1 MERREAIAIT
11 FRSLYVQVRKL
22 VDRGVRYLLLIS
34 ALLSVFIVFLIF
46 YFTVREALPAIP
58 GIGLYKAFGNG
69 YSAYAKIVRELKR
82 AEEGKLQTALGTALV
97 AARSTLQDD
106 KESALSGLAD
116 DEDLSER
123 ERNKR
128 LAQVEAEYTC
138 IQGFLNEVESLL
150 ESQLDEAELRA
161 GVEAAQQRAVET
173 ALGCK
178 LGFAVPPWAREVTL
192 NGYGL
197 FHFLTGSEWRPDAG
211 KLGIWL
217 MIVGSVLVTL
227 MAIAMGVPLAL
238 SGAIFLAEVAP
249 DWMRNIVRPAVEL
262 LAGIPSVVYG
272 LFGMVVLVPLIGKI
286 PVADAHPTNTGYGL
300 FSATIVLAVMI
311 LPTITNIAEDA
322 IRAVPRHYKEGSL
335 ALGATHWQTII
346 SVILPAARSGI
357 IAAVI
362 LGVGRALGETMAMIM
377 VIGNSVRIAQP
388 LNNNP
393 LTIILSRT
401 RTLTGNIAVE
411 IAYATGLQE
420 DAIFATGVVLFL
432 MIMAVNLLARLVMRE
447 RKQT

>member
-1 MERREAIAIT
+1 
-11 FRSLYVQVRKL
+11 
-22 VDRGVRYLLLIS
+22 
-34 ALLSVFIVFLIF
+34 
-46 YFTVREALPAIP
+46 
-58 GIGLYKAFGNG
+58 LYKAFGSG
-69 YSAYAKIVRELKR
+69 YSAYGKITREMRR
-82 AEEGKLQTALGTALV
+82 AEEGQLQEALETALV
-97 AARSTLQDD
+97 AARSTLQED
-106 KESALSGLAD
+106 KESALASLAK
-116 DEDLSER
+116 DEDLSDR
-123 ERNKR
+123 ERDRR
-128 LAQVEAEYTC
+128 LTRVEDEYTC
-138 IQGFLNEVESLL
+138 IQGFLDQVESLL
-150 ESQLDEAELRA
+150 GRDLDEIQLRA
-161 GVEAAQQRAVET
+161 GIEAAQQRAIES

-178 LGFAVPPWAREVTL
+178 LGLTVPPWAREVTL

-197 FHFLTGSEWRPDAG
+197 FHFLTGTEWRPDAG
-211 KLGIWL
+211 KLGILL
-217 MIVGSVLVTL
+217 MIVGSVLVTII
-227 MAIAMGVPLAL
+227 AIAMGVPLAL
-238 SGAIFLAEVAP
+238 AGAIFLAEVAP

-272 LFGMVVLVPLIGKI
+272 LFGMVVLVPLIGRI
-286 PVADAHPTNTGYGL
+286 PVADANPTNTGYGL
-300 FSATIVLAVMI
+300 FSAAIVLAVMI

-322 IRAVPRHYKEGSL
+322 IRAVPRQYKEGSL
-335 ALGATHWQTII
+335 ALGATRWQTIV

-393 LTIILSRT
+393 LTIALSRT

-432 MIMAVNLLARLVMRE
+432 MIMVVNSLARLVMRE

>member
-1 MERREAIAIT
+1 M
-11 FRSLYVQVRKL
+11 QGRKL
-22 VDRGVRYLLLIS
+22 VDRFVRYLLLAS

-58 GIGLYKAFGNG
+58 GVGLYKAFGTG
-69 YSAYAKIVRELKR
+69 YAAHAKIAREMKR
-82 AEEGKLQTALGTALV
+82 AEEGELQEALESGLV
-97 AARSTLQDD
+97 AARSLLQED
-106 KESALSGLAD
+106 KESALSALARD
-116 DEDLSER
+116 DDLSES
-123 ERNKR
+123 EKTKR
-128 LAQVEAEYTC
+128 RAKIEDEYAC
-138 IQGFLNEVESLL
+138 IQGFLDQVENLL
-150 ESQLDEAELRA
+150 ASQLSEVELRA
-161 GVEAAQQRAVET
+161 GIEVAQQRAVED

-178 LGFAVPPWAREVTL
+178 LGFSVPPWARGITL

-197 FHFLTGSEWRPDAG
+197 FHFLTGTEWRPDAG
-211 KLGIWL
+211 KLGILL
-217 MIVGSVLVTL
+217 MIVASVLVTT

-272 LFGMVVLVPLIGKI
+272 LFGMVVLVPLIGKL
-286 PVADAHPTNTGYGL
+286 PVVDAKPTNTGYGL
-300 FSATIVLAVMI
+300 FSAAIVLAVMI

-322 IRAVPRHYKEGSL
+322 IRAVPRYYKEGSL

-346 SVILPAARSGI
+346 NVILPAARSGI
-357 IAAVI
+357 VAAVI

-377 VIGNSVRIAQP
+377 VIGNSVRMAQP

-393 LTIILSRT
+393 LTIFLSRT

-420 DAIFATGVVLFL
+420 DAIYATGVVLFL
-432 MIMAVNLLARLVMRE
+432 MIMAVNTIARLVMRE
-447 RKQT
+447 RKQK